1 MRNIIPGRL
10 WVGSAR
16 DARDVR
22 GLMDLEIAAIVNLA
36 LEELAVVYPREVV
49 CLRIPLLDGD
59 GNSAEMLSLAVG
71 SIASLLEARLPT
83 LVACSAGMSRSPIL
97 AAAAMARVQGISF
110 ESALEEITTGG
121 PHDCSPA
128 LWRDVKNLM

>member
-1 MRNIIPGRL
+1 MRSIIPGLL
-10 WVGSAR
+10 WIGSAR

-36 LEELAVVYPREVV
+36 LEEPPVVYPREVV
-49 CLRIPLLDGD
+49 CLRIPLLDGE
-59 GNSAEMLSLAVG
+59 GNSAELLSLAVG
-71 SIASLLEARLPT
+71 SIASLLAARLPT

-97 AAAAMARVQGISF
+97 AAAAMAMVQGTSF
-110 ESALEEITTGG
+110 EAALAEITAGG

-128 LWRDVKNLM
+128 LWRDVRNLM